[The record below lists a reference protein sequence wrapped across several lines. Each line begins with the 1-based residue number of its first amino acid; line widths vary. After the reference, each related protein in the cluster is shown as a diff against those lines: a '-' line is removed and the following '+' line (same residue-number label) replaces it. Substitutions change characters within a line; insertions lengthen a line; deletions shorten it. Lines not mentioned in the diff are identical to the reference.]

1 MMNLKTVTN
10 LREKTML
17 ILKQAQKTVEP
28 MYILHHSKPQAVL
41 LGIDAYSKL
50 RDLAEDAID
59 TQSAQ
64 EYEKENKSRVPWL
77 SHDRLIRELA

>member
-1 MMNLKTVTN
+1 MNLKTVTD
-10 LREKTML
+10 LREKTVMML
-17 ILKQAQKTVEP
+17 RQAQKAIEP

-59 TQSAQ
+59 MQSAR
-64 EYEKENKSRVPWL
+64 EYEKEDKSRVPWMLHDKLIKEL
-77 SHDRLIRELA
+77 S

>member
-1 MMNLKTVTN
+1 MNLKTVTD
-10 LREKTML
+10 LREKTMMM
-17 ILKQAQKTVEP
+17 LKQAQKAVEP

-59 TQSAQ
+59 MQSAK
-64 EYEKENKSRVPWL
+64 EYEKENKSGVPWL
-77 SHDRLIRELA
+77 SHDKLIKELA